1 MPKGRN
7 TKLKLYCLEQW
18 IKANNIVK
26 TPKRLAEVFYAG
38 MGFMMCRSGTIEK
51 VTYPWF
57 EPIMHEI
64 EISKDFSSEDVSL
77 CWKWRDAGVKI
88 WVDPD
93 VLVGHEKSGIIRG
106 RK

>member
-1 MPKGRN
+1 
-7 TKLKLYCLEQW
+7 
-18 IKANNIVK
+18 
-26 TPKRLAEVFYAG
+26 
-38 MGFMMCRSGTIEK
+38 
-51 VTYPWF
+51 
-57 EPIMHEI
+57 MHEI